1 MIEVEKVKIL
11 VNGEYLEVED
21 TQEPLPEEP
30 TEVNNQDALTDFLT
44 GLSSP
49 EITSIAKIRQLAKEF
64 LERSAD

>member
-1 MIEVEKVKIL
+1 MIEVAKVKVL

-30 TEVNNQDALTDFLT
+30 TEVNNEDALKDFFI
-44 GLSSP
+44 GLSSG
-49 EITSIAKIRQLAKEF
+49 ETNSIAKIRQLAKDF